1 MSRPTSSTW
10 RCNRWSSGAPVC
22 GARWPAAGPGT
33 LIGKTGT
40 TQDYGDAWFVGST
53 TNLTAAVWMGY
64 PEGNAHTLE
73 RFRLGKV
80 TGGSLP
86 ADIFRRFMS
95 TATKGQKLE
104 AFPTVTRFPGEI
116 LGGKGRSPFRPPA
129 PTSSTAPGATTTTRR
144 PGSGSPTT
152 TGAPTPPTSPP
163 PTTTPPAPT
172 TTAGAT
178 PG

>member
-1 MSRPTSSTW
+1 
-10 RCNRWSSGAPVC
+10 
-22 GARWPAAGPGT
+22 
-33 LIGKTGT
+33 
-40 TQDYGDAWFVGST
+40 
-53 TNLTAAVWMGY
+53 MGY

-104 AFPTVTRFPGEI
+104 AFPTVTRFPGEV

-144 PGSGSPTT
+144 PRQRRPDDHRR
-152 TGAPTPPTSPP
+152 AQRADVPP